1 MESKGVDTQAHGDRA
16 YQLFS
21 TTLVSQIAS
30 RHSSDN
36 QSLASGAPA
45 APRGSV
51 VVNLGAV
58 PGSEGNATRRASR
71 ARSVSE
77 AVVPLPR
84 VGDQHQ
90 PQSGSIRDLSNVAA
104 KSPPAAVI
112 KPNHVETPP
121 TPRANKINSTLPP
134 ISEASPKSSSDIV
147 PASRRV
153 SLTGARLPAVPDDAE
168 TETDMQPVVL
178 PMSLNRRR
186 SEGMVPPFSQH
197 APRSVVIATGASTV
211 PRPPLGQDA
220 LSDANGRPQPD
231 LSAAQI
237 SELV

>member
-36 QSLASGAPA
+36 QSLASAAPA

-112 KPNHVETPP
+112 KPNHVEKPP
-121 TPRANKINSTLPP
+121 TPRAKINSTLPP
-134 ISEASPKSSSDIV
+134 IAEASPKSSSDIV

-186 SEGMVPPFSQH
+186 SDGMVPPFSQH

-220 LSDANGRPQPD
+220 MSDANQVPPPRIEVSD
-231 LSAAQI
+231 T
-237 SELV
+237 V